1 LPVQLIQ
8 KDDVKQQ
15 IRMKRALQA
24 MGGGASQSLVS
35 FILFFSGGFRL
46 ELQGFILLM
55 IFLWAGHLSLT
66 LMIRLGINHHFSDP
80 SMTREMVI
88 WSILTLLIT
97 VFFMDQFRPLMMMY
111 FPIILL
117 YGAFSMTPNQY
128 RATAALMILGYIT
141 VVLILF
147 KLYPNRLKI
156 EDEFIVA
163 LVFALVIVAFSFV
176 CNQISLLRK
185 RLHLRN
191 AELATALDRI
201 EHMAITDELTGLINR
216 RHMMYLLKQHKAIAD
231 RGGIRF
237 CVCFF
242 DIDRFKR
249 INDNMGHHVGDI
261 VLKRF
266 SSEIQSQLRAS
277 DLFARFGGEE
287 FVFVAVGVD
296 LKGANIAA
304 NRIRKAIEALSF
316 KDVAQNLT
324 VTVSGGLAQFRCNE
338 KIESVLSRADQALY
352 LAKNR
357 GRNCIKIETDI
368 KSTLALV

>member
-1 LPVQLIQ
+1 
-8 KDDVKQQ
+8 
-15 IRMKRALQA
+15 
-24 MGGGASQSLVS
+24 
-35 FILFFSGGFRL
+35 
-46 ELQGFILLM
+46 
-55 IFLWAGHLSLT
+55 
-66 LMIRLGINHHFSDP
+66 
-80 SMTREMVI
+80 
-88 WSILTLLIT
+88 
-97 VFFMDQFRPLMMMY
+97 
-111 FPIILL
+111 
-117 YGAFSMTPNQY
+117 
-128 RATAALMILGYIT
+128 
-141 VVLILF
+141 
-147 KLYPNRLKI
+147 
-156 EDEFIVA
+156 
-163 LVFALVIVAFSFV
+163 
-176 CNQISLLRK
+176 
-185 RLHLRN
+185 
-191 AELATALDRI
+191 
-201 EHMAITDELTGLINR
+201 
-216 RHMMYLLKQHKAIAD
+216 
-231 RGGIRF
+231 
-237 CVCFF
+237 
-242 DIDRFKR
+242 
-249 INDNMGHHVGDI
+249 MGHHVGDI